1 MKLTDIFALGF
12 MVLALW
18 GVKLAP
24 RGQCFPEPL
33 EKSTTD
39 SLRGLFAL
47 MVVLHHLSY
56 YAYEGLLFSWFA
68 YVGYLAVAVFFFL
81 SGYGLSRQFKAVGTP
96 YIKRIFTKKL
106 PKLII
111 IYALFTLLYSLV
123 WLALGYRFTW
133 RYVLWSLVS
142 GSPIVLN
149 SWYILTLV
157 LLYICF
163 GAVFGL
169 CRNRPRLGL
178 WLMAA
183 IQLAYVA
190 VMHRLGYEY
199 HWYISS
205 FGFTLGSIAGMNREQ
220 LHRRIS
226 RGWSL
231 WAIIAAVFFAG
242 AYYLA
247 WRTTN
252 GNLGI
257 PGLGLMSRIASAT
270 VFAMLVAVL
279 SLKVRLGNRVLRA
292 IGSFSLELY
301 LVHGLVYS
309 LLRSSFVYITG
320 NFWWVLASLA
330 LSLVLAW
337 ILHKGTKLLFRD

>member
-1 MKLTDIFALGF
+1 MKLIDIFALGF
-12 MVLALW
+12 LILALW
-18 GVKLAP
+18 GIKSAP

-33 EKSTTD
+33 EKPVTD
-39 SLRGLFAL
+39 SLRGLLAL

-56 YAYEGLLFSWFA
+56 YAYEGLLFRWFA

-81 SGYGLSRQFKAVGTP
+81 SGYGLMRQLEGSGTP
-96 YIKRIFTKKL
+96 YIKRIFAKKL
-106 PKLII
+106 PKLVLV
-111 IYALFTLLYSLV
+111 YGFFTVIYSLA

-133 RYVLWSLVS
+133 CYVLYSLVS

-157 LLYICF
+157 LLYVCF

-169 CRNRPRLGL
+169 CGKHCALGL

-183 IQLAYVA
+183 VQAAYVLL
-190 VMHRLGYEY
+190 MHHFGYEY

-205 FGFTLGSIAGMNREQ
+205 FGFTLGLFAGHYKER
-220 LHRRIS
+220 LHHLLSHR
-226 RGWSL
+226 WHL
-231 WAIIAAVFFAG
+231 WAAASALVFAV
-242 AYYLA
+242 AYWLA

-257 PGLGLMSRIASAT
+257 PGLGLFSRIASAT
-270 VFAMLVAVL
+270 AFALLTAVL
-279 SLKVRLGNRVLRA
+279 TMKLRPGNRVLRT

-309 LLRSSFVYITG
+309 LLRSKLVYISGSFT
-320 NFWWVLASLA
+320 WALASLA
-330 LSLVLAW
+330 LSLALAW
-337 ILHKGTKLLFRD
+337 ALHQAIKRIWR

>member
-1 MKLTDIFALGF
+1 MKLTDIVALGF
-12 MVLALW
+12 LVLALW

-33 EKSTTD
+33 EKSVTD
-39 SLRGLFAL
+39 SLRGLFAV

-56 YAYEGLLFSWFA
+56 YAYEGLLFGWFA

-81 SGYGLSRQFKAVGTP
+81 SGYGLMRQLNQAGP
-96 YIKRIFTKKL
+96 SYIKRIFLKKL

-111 IYALFTLLYSLV
+111 VYAFFTLLYSLA

-169 CRNRPRLGL
+169 CRSRTGLGL

-183 IQLAYVA
+183 IQLAYMA
-190 VMHRLGYEY
+190 IAHHLGYAY

-205 FGFTLGSIAGMNREQ
+205 LGFTLGLFAGHYRHKLRE
-220 LHRRIS
+220 LLSRR
-226 RGWSL
+226 WYL
-231 WAIIAAVFFAG
+231 WAAAAALAFAG
-242 AYYLA
+242 AYHLA
-247 WRTTN
+247 WLTTN

-257 PGLGLMSRIASAT
+257 PGLGLVSRVASAT
-270 VFAMLVAVL
+270 LFALLTGVL
-279 SLKVRLGNRVLRA
+279 SLKLRLGNRVSRA

-309 LLRSSFVYITG
+309 LLRSNFIYITS
-320 NFWWVLASLA
+320 NFLWVLASLA
-330 LSLVLAW
+330 LSLILAW
-337 ILHKGTKLLFRD
+337 GLHQGLKQLF